1 MIFHTMKYYTARFTS
16 MTYMYYAVIFLPLH
30 CLVFYIV
37 SAVGL
42 SLLSAVSGCSPGEY
56 QQYSGD
62 CMTCPKGT
70 YSESPPSYRCL
81 NCPNATST
89 MTDGA
94 TNHSDCVCKST
105 NSKTFTNVAI
115 KSRIVVKQKGPP
127 YSWGKFTIQVYSP
140 KLL

>member
-1 MIFHTMKYYTARFTS
+1 MLYSPVCDVSFIDILYCYIS
-16 MTYMYYAVIFLPLH
+16 SNDILH
-30 CLVFYIV
+30 CLVFYFM

-89 MTDGA
+89 LTDGA
-94 TNHSDCVCKST
+94 TNHSDCVCKSA